1 MGISD
6 MRNCRLVSRTWNAE
20 AVRTLYAAAFVFPLH
35 AERNEISL
43 NFSNLDS
50 TLAKRVK
57 INLPE
62 IFPVQ
67 SIVPKNNLISIF
79 TSIGEKIEHLEFQWG
94 DEWVPVFVE
103 ILNTFVFSE
112 LTSLEILRTEF
123 KSMTSTDSVE
133 YILQRDEFQKLK
145 ELSFNITQHGGEGD
159 GEEYF
164 PVLQQIINKAP
175 NLQKL
180 CLGTNFYPDLTK
192 LTTLKFL
199 NMVGYSFK
207 YQWPD
212 NDDDDDDDFGH
223 VCSTMCTC
231 DKELVENSSFQLGP
245 LAKMLTEVWF
255 YFDFFIIIF
264 LKF

>member
-1 MGISD
+1 
-6 MRNCRLVSRTWNAE
+6 MRNCRLVSRTWNSE
-20 AVRTLYAAAFVFPLH
+20 AVQALSVAGFAFPLH
-35 AERNEISL
+35 AGKKEISL
-43 NFSNLDS
+43 NFSDLDA

-57 INLPE
+57 IDLPE

-103 ILNTFVFSE
+103 ILNTFAFSK
-112 LTSLEILRTEF
+112 LMSLKVLRTEF
-123 KSMTSTDSVE
+123 CLADTDEGE
-133 YILQRDEFQKLK
+133 YILQRVAFQKLK
-145 ELSFNITQHGGEGD
+145 ELSFNITEHGGQGD

-180 CLGTNFYPDLTK
+180 CLGTNFYPALKK
-192 LTTLKFL
+192 LTTLKSL
-199 NMVGYSFK
+199 NVVGYSFK

-212 NDDDDDDDFGH
+212 DDDDDVGFGH
-223 VCSTMCTC
+223 TCSAMCTC

-245 LAKMLTEVWF
+245 LARMLTEVWF
-255 YFDFFIIIF
+255 YFSSLYFFFEI
-264 LKF
+264 LNCR